1 MDIDLFL
8 LQLWALNDTE
18 LASARQQLTTDDGSA
33 ILVFLEQGRVRYEE
47 NNDNVPT
54 YRFTNIS
61 SQRTEGT
68 M

>member
-18 LASARQQLTTDDGSA
+18 LASARQQLATDDGSA

-47 NNDNVPT
+47 NNVPT

-61 SQRTEGT
+61 SQRMEGT

>member
-33 ILVFLEQGRVRYEE
+33 ILVFLEQGRVQYEE
-47 NNDNVPT
+47 NNVLT

-61 SQRTEGT
+61 SQRMEGT